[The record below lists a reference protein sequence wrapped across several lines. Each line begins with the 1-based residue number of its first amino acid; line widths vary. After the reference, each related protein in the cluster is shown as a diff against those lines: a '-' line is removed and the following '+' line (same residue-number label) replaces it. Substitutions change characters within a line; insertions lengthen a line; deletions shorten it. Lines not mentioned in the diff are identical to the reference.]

1 MKTSLLQEHLLP
13 PLLFVGKNVSFKTQL
28 PITQHVL
35 LRTEKGQ
42 LRLATTNIETTI
54 VAAVAAKTEKEGG
67 VCVPSKL
74 FIDLVSSLPSGKIEL
89 EAKEQC
95 LSVISGGYNATLPG
109 VGKEEFPPV
118 PEKKKKGTRVDA
130 KEFFSAVRSVIYAAA
145 TDEGR
150 PLLTGIKI
158 KKTGDET
165 LFVATDGYRLSLK
178 RTAIPFGGDID
189 KVIPARALSH
199 VLQAGEGEDF
209 EFGETEDGQIGF
221 FSKDNEVYTR
231 AIEGDYPAFERI
243 IPKTNTTSVI
253 LEKEVLVK
261 AVKTA
266 AIFAKDSA
274 NIVRFRFEQNSM
286 TISANTPQVGE
297 SKIEVDVEMDGDGG
311 DIAFNS
317 RFLVDFLSNAEG
329 DKLVFE
335 MTGSLNPGVFKI
347 KDDDSFLHIIMPVRV
362 QG

>member
-1 MKTSLLQEHLLP
+1 MKASLLQEHLLP
-13 PLLFVGKNVSFKTQL
+13 SLLFVGKNVSFKTQL

-35 LRTEKGQ
+35 LMTEKGR
-42 LRLATTNIETTI
+42 LRLATTNIETTTATTI
-54 VAAVAAKTEKEGG
+54 AVKSDKDGG
-67 VCVPSKL
+67 ICVPSKL
-74 FIDLVSSLPSGKIEL
+74 FIDLVSSLPPGKTDL
-89 EAKEQC
+89 EVKEQT
-95 LSVISGGYNATLPG
+95 LFVANAGYRATLPG
-109 VGKEEFPPV
+109 IGTGEFPPI
-118 PEKKKKGTRVDA
+118 PIKKKKGTPLG
-130 KEFFSAVRSVIYAAA
+130 KQEFVLAVKSVLYAAA

-158 KKTGDET
+158 KKTKDQT

-178 RTAIPFGGDID
+178 RTALPLKEDFDR
-189 KVIPARALSH
+189 VIPGRALSL
-199 VLQAGEGEDF
+199 VLQVGEGEEV
-209 EFGETEDGQIGF
+209 EFQEVEDGQIGF
-221 FSKDNEVYTR
+221 FSEDFEVYTR
-231 AIEGDYPAFERI
+231 AIEGEYPAFERI
-243 IPKTNTTSVI
+243 IPKTNSTAVT
-253 LEKEVLVK
+253 LDKETLVK

-274 NIVRFRFEQNSM
+274 NIVKLRFDQNSM
-286 TISANTPQVGE
+286 TVSANTPQVGE
-297 SKIEVDVEMDGDGG
+297 SKIDVDVEMEGDGG

-317 RFLVDFLSNAEG
+317 RFLLDFLSNVTA